1 MGRLHSHRHG
11 KSHSTRP
18 ITEVI
23 PKWVTQNTAEIEGM
37 IEKYAKRKPLPL
49 PDVKYSCPFDGI

>member
-37 IEKYAKRKPLPL
+37 IEKICQNSQRA
-49 PDVKYSCPFDGI
+49 